1 MEKTIVNPIFK
12 DTVTF
17 LQTSKESGGKIT
29 DLELTLMSGG
39 ENPLHYHNYDEKFTA
54 IDGELG
60 LIYGKNKEE
69 MILKPGQSFT
79 VPAMELHN
87 FFNPTKGRIRFR
99 TTVEPGSEDF
109 ENFLRIAYGLAT
121 DGLTDKKGR
130 PKSLTHTAIII
141 CMAGV
146 NAPGLLTLMLPI
158 FKLIAKRAKNNGEEQ
173 KLINRYCR

>member
-1 MEKTIVNPIFK
+1 MERTIINPIFK

-54 IDGELG
+54 IDGDLG
-60 LIYGKNKEE
+60 LVYGKKKEK

-79 VPAMELHN
+79 VRAMELHN
-87 FFNPTKGRIRFR
+87 FFNPTSGKIRFR
-99 TTVEPGSEDF
+99 TQVEPGSENF
-109 ENFLRIAYGLAT
+109 ENFLRITYGLAA
-121 DGLTDKKGR
+121 DGLTDKKSR

-146 NAPGLLTLMLPI
+146 NAPGLLTIMMPI
-158 FKLIAKRAKNNGEEQ
+158 FKMIAKRAKINGEEQ
-173 KLINRYCR
+173 KLIERYCR